1 MSDFSIIGNR
11 TAMIDAAAKTTGAG
25 KYTDDLSVP
34 GMLVGKILHSP
45 YPHARIRRID
55 TSRAEKCEGVVAVVV
70 GQDAPNPYGILP
82 VGHDEYALALDKVRY
97 VGDNVACVVAVSES
111 IAETALEL
119 IDVEY
124 EVLPAYFDPEESMK
138 AVTDLIH
145 DSKPG
150 NLEKD
155 YHHVFGDPDQGFAG
169 ADQIAEARFIANE
182 VTHAAMEPHSTLAS
196 FEIDPHTGKPGRLT
210 VWSSTQVPYYLQ
222 HKLSLVLEMPM
233 AQIRVI
239 KPLVGGGF
247 GGKSEVIPLEIIA
260 AIAARKAQ
268 AAVKITYT
276 REEVFWAH
284 RGRPRTI
291 IDLKTGV
298 KKDGR
303 ITAVKARVVQ
313 DGGAYCSY
321 GVVTILYS
329 GALLGALYDIPNIQ
343 YDGYRVLTN
352 KPACGAMRGH
362 GTVNVRF
369 AFESQLDEL
378 ALAIGMDPAE
388 IRQRNL
394 LQPPCIT
401 VNGLRV
407 QSYGLPE
414 CIEKTV
420 DRSGWKQRK
429 GKLPRGR
436 GLGIACSHYVS
447 GAANSIIRSDM
458 PHSTV
463 NIKIDRDGG
472 VVVYTGASEIGQ
484 GSDTMTAQIA
494 AEVLGCSLP
503 RVRVIAADT
512 DLTPIDIGSYSS
524 RVTFMA
530 GNATLRAASEVK
542 RLIAA
547 AAAKKMGCAAED
559 LIFRND
565 QVLRKNAAASV
576 GELADKS
583 VRTTQDEASVSGRVE
598 GQILRGSLQQKRKEE
613 GPKEKMSF
621 EEAVVAAIDFHGG
634 LTGTGSYA
642 PPQEARGGKHKGA
655 GVGPSPAYSYS
666 AQVAEVS
673 VDEETGEVVVH
684 KVWAAHDCGRAL
696 NPVSVEGQIIGSVWM
711 GMGQALTEEMVW
723 KDGMLMNP
731 GLLEYRSPSSVESP
745 EVEPIIVESVDPEG
759 PFGAKECSE
768 GSLAATIPAIANA
781 IYDAVGVRLRE
792 SPFTPERVLSALRA
806 KRNARALNLTKVLT
820 RLLRHASANTADR
833 CASKVR
839 ARNATRSIHR
849 GEKCRPPRAV
859 PIEPYKVQTAPAQNC
874 RRRNRVSRGT
884 FDACRAWQLA
894 RAGSN
899 SHPNHCRRHRFNS
912 IDAAETIRAGAR
924 SRSARNRSA
933 ARHPAA
939 ARRRRR
945 NRGPH
950 HAPRHRALRLSAPAL
965 CGPHRSSGDR
975 GIART
980 AEHGHHRR

>member
-1 MSDFSIIGNR
+1 MNNEFSIIGR
-11 TAMIDAAAKTTGAG
+11 PTAMIDAAAKTTGAG

-34 GMLVGKILHSP
+34 GMLIGKILHSP
-45 YPHARIRRID
+45 YPHAFIKRID
-55 TSRAEKCEGVVAVVV
+55 TSRAEECDGVVAVVV
-70 GQDAPNPYGILP
+70 GKDAPNPYGILP
-82 VGHDEYALALDKVRY
+82 VGHDEYALALNKVRY
-97 VGDNVACVVAVSES
+97 VGDNVACVVGISEA
-111 IAETALEL
+111 IAEKALEL

-124 EVLPAYFDPEESMK
+124 ELLPAYFDPEESMK
-138 AVTDLIH
+138 AKADLIH

-155 YHHVFGDPDQGFAG
+155 YHHVFGDPDNGFAE
-169 ADQIAEARFIANE
+169 ADQVAEARFIANE

-196 FEIDPHTGKPGRLT
+196 FELNPHTGKPGRLT

-233 AQIRVI
+233 SQIRVI

-260 AIAARKAQ
+260 AVAARKAQ
-268 AAVKITYT
+268 APVKITYT

-298 KKDGR
+298 KSDGR

-378 ALAIGMDPAE
+378 AAKIGMDPAE

-394 LQPPCIT
+394 LQSPCIT

-420 DRSGWKQRK
+420 ERSGWKQRK

-494 AEVLGCSLP
+494 AEVLGCSLS

-530 GNATLRAASEVK
+530 GNATLRAAGEVK
-542 RLIAA
+542 KLIAA
-547 AAAKKMGCAAED
+547 AASKKMQCAAED
-559 LIFRND
+559 LMFRND
-565 QVLRKNAAASV
+565 QVFNQRRAASLRA
-576 GELADKS
+576 GLGDGS
-583 VRTTQDEASVSGRVE
+583 VRPTRDEASVSGRVE

-613 GPKEKMSF
+613 GPKERMTF
-621 EEAVVAAIDFHGG
+621 EEAVVAAIDFHGTI
-634 LTGTGSYA
+634 TGTGSYA

-673 VDEETGEVVVH
+673 VEEETGEVTVH

-723 KDGMLMNP
+723 KDGMLMNA

-745 EVEPIIVESVDPEG
+745 EVEPIIVESIDPEG

-781 IYDAVGVRLRE
+781 IYDAVGVRLHE
-792 SPFTPERVLSALRA
+792 SPFTPERVLAALRA
-806 KRNARALNLTKVLT
+806 KRNAKVLNLTEGVDPTSPTHFREHGGALCFNGKGPE
-820 RLLRHASANTADR
+820 RHALD
-833 CASKVR
+833 
-839 ARNATRSIHR
+839 
-849 GEKCRPPRAV
+849 P
-859 PIEPYKVQTAPAQNC
+859 
-874 RRRNRVSRGT
+874 
-884 FDACRAWQLA
+884 
-894 RAGSN
+894 
-899 SHPNHCRRHRFNS
+899 
-912 IDAAETIRAGAR
+912 
-924 SRSARNRSA
+924 
-933 ARHPAA
+933 
-939 ARRRRR
+939 ARRDT
-945 NRGPH
+945 P
-950 HAPRHRALRLSAPAL
+950 S
-965 CGPHRSSGDR
+965 
-975 GIART
+975 IAGG
-980 AEHGHHRR
+980 AD

>member
-1 MSDFSIIGNR
+1 MSNFSIIGKP
-11 TAMIDAAAKTTGAG
+11 TAMIDAAEKTTGSG

-34 GMLVGKILHSP
+34 GMMVGKILHSP
-45 YPHARIRRID
+45 YPHARIKRID
-55 TSRAEKCEGVVAVVV
+55 ASRAEKLNGVLAIVT
-70 GQDAPNPYGILP
+70 GKDAPNPYGILP
-82 VGHDEYALALDKVRY
+82 VGHDEHALALDKVRY
-97 VGDNVACVVAVSES
+97 VGDNVACVVAVSEA
-111 IAETALEL
+111 IAEAALEL

-124 EVLPAYFDPEESMK
+124 EVLPAYFEPEESMK
-138 AVTDLIH
+138 AQTDLIH
-145 DSKPG
+145 DNQPG

-155 YHHVFGDPDQGFAG
+155 YHHVFGDPDKGFAE
-169 ADQIAEARFIANE
+169 ADQVAEARFIANE

-196 FEIDPHTGKPGRLT
+196 FEVDPHTGKPGRLT

-222 HKLSLVLEMPM
+222 HKLSLVLDMPM
-233 AQIRVI
+233 QQIRVI

-260 AIAARKAQ
+260 AVAARKAQ
-268 AAVKITYT
+268 APVKITYT

-298 KKDGR
+298 KSDGR

-378 ALAIGMDPAE
+378 AAKIGMDPAE

-394 LQPPCIT
+394 LKPPCVT

-420 DRSGWKQRK
+420 ERSGWKLRK
-429 GKLPRGR
+429 GNLPRGR

-484 GSDTMTAQIA
+484 GSDTMTAQVA
-494 AEVLGCSLP
+494 AEVLGCSLS

-530 GNATLRAASEVK
+530 GNATLRAAQEVK
-542 RLIAA
+542 QAIAA
-547 AAAKKMGCAAED
+547 AAAKKMGCEIEDLVFRDDAIFKRNDLVSAED
-559 LIFRND
+559 KFAQTPRGRDGLGRPFPHGSSLSQ
-565 QVLRKNAAASV
+565 QV
-576 GELADKS
+576 E
-583 VRTTQDEASVSGRVE
+583 TTSVSGRVE
-598 GQILRGSLQQKRKEE
+598 GQILRGSLQQKRKDE
-613 GPKEKMSF
+613 GPKERMTF
-621 EEAVVAAIDFHGG
+621 EEAVVAAIDFHGA

-642 PPQEARGGKHKGA
+642 PPPEARGGKHKGA

-673 VDEETGEVVVH
+673 VDEETGEVTVH

-731 GLLEYRSPSSVESP
+731 GLLEYRSPSAVESP
-745 EVEPIIVESVDPEG
+745 EIEPIIVESIDPEG
-759 PFGAKECSE
+759 PFGAKESSE

-781 IYDAVGVRLRE
+781 IYDAVGVRLHE
-792 SPFTPERVLSALRA
+792 SPFTPERVLAALRE
-806 KRNARALNLTKVLT
+806 KRNAKALNLTGGVDPTLPSRFREHGGSLCFKGKGPE
-820 RLLRHASANTADR
+820 RHALD
-833 CASKVR
+833 
-839 ARNATRSIHR
+839 
-849 GEKCRPPRAV
+849 P
-859 PIEPYKVQTAPAQNC
+859 
-874 RRRNRVSRGT
+874 
-884 FDACRAWQLA
+884 
-894 RAGSN
+894 
-899 SHPNHCRRHRFNS
+899 
-912 IDAAETIRAGAR
+912 
-924 SRSARNRSA
+924 
-933 ARHPAA
+933 
-939 ARRRRR
+939 ARREVPA
-945 NRGPH
+945 RGV
-950 HAPRHRALRLSAPAL
+950 
-965 CGPHRSSGDR
+965 D
-975 GIART
+975 
-980 AEHGHHRR
+980 

>member
-1 MSDFSIIGNR
+1 MTDFSVIGR
-11 TAMIDAAAKTTGAG
+11 PIPMVDAAGKTTGAG

-45 YPHARIRRID
+45 HPHARIKRID
-55 TSRAEKCEGVVAVVV
+55 ARRAEKLDGVVAVAV
-70 GQDAPNPYGILP
+70 GADAPNTYGILP
-82 VGHDEYALALDKVRY
+82 VGHDEHALAVDKVRY
-97 VGDNVACVVAVSES
+97 VGDNVACVVAEDEAA
-111 IAETALEL
+111 AERALEL

-124 EVLPAYFDPEESMK
+124 ELLPAYFDPEESMK
-138 AVTDLIH
+138 TERDFIH
-145 DSKPG
+145 DDKLH
-150 NLEKD
+150 NIEKD
-155 YHHVFGDPDQGFAG
+155 YHHVFGNTENGFAE
-169 ADQIAEARFIANE
+169 ADVIEEARFIANE
-182 VTHAAMEPHSTLAS
+182 VTHAAMEPHSTLAA
-196 FEIDPHTGKPGRLT
+196 FDLDPQTGKLGRLT

-233 AQIRVI
+233 SQIRVI

-260 AIAARKAQ
+260 AVAARKAKRP
-268 AAVKITYT
+268 VKITYT

-291 IDLKTGV
+291 IDLKTGAT
-298 KKDGR
+298 KDGR

-369 AFESQLDEL
+369 AFESQLDEVAAKL
-378 ALAIGMDPAE
+378 NIDSAE
-388 IRQRNL
+388 IRRRNL

-414 CIEKTV
+414 CIDRIV
-420 DRSGWKQRK
+420 NRSGWRERK
-429 GKLPRGR
+429 GNLPKGR
-436 GLGIACSHYVS
+436 GLGLACSHYVS

-494 AEVLGCSLP
+494 AEVLGCSLS
-503 RVRVIAADT
+503 RVKVVAADT

-530 GNATLRAASEVK
+530 GNATLRASEEVK
-542 RLIAA
+542 KQIAEAA
-547 AAAKKMGCAAED
+547 ARKMGCKSEE
-559 LIFRND
+559 LIFRD
-565 QVLRKNAAASV
+565 DIIYRPAALPAQTPHGPDGRGRPSPHV
-576 GELADKS
+576 SGQS
-583 VRTTQDEASVSGRVE
+583 SVSGRVE
-598 GQILRGSLQQKRKEE
+598 GQILRGSLQQKRKEDAA
-613 GPKEKMSF
+613 PKDSMSF
-621 EEAVVAAIDFHGG
+621 EEAVVAAIDFHGA

-642 PPQEARGGKHKGA
+642 PPPEARGGKHKGA

-673 VDEETGEVVVH
+673 VHEDTGEVTVH

-723 KDGMLMNP
+723 KDGLLMNP

-768 GSLAATIPAIANA
+768 GSLAATIPAISNA
-781 IYDAVGVRLRE
+781 IYDAVGIRLHE
-792 SPFTPERVLSALRA
+792 APFTPERVLAALRA
-806 KRNARALNLTKVLT
+806 KKNAKALNLTEGVDPTKP
-820 RLLRHASANTADR
+820 
-833 CASKVR
+833 
-839 ARNATRSIHR
+839 
-849 GEKCRPPRAV
+849 E
-859 PIEPYKVQTAPAQNC
+859 
-874 RRRNRVSRGT
+874 
-884 FDACRAWQLA
+884 
-894 RAGSN
+894 
-899 SHPNHCRRHRFNS
+899 RF
-912 IDAAETIRAGAR
+912 R
-924 SRSARNRSA
+924 
-933 ARHPAA
+933 
-939 ARRRRR
+939 
-945 NRGPH
+945 
-950 HAPRHRALRLSAPAL
+950 
-965 CGPHRSSGDR
+965 
-975 GIART
+975 
-980 AEHGHHRR
+980 EHGGAVWFKGKGAKRWGTGPGHAKA

>member
-1 MSDFSIIGNR
+1 MTDFSIIGKP
-11 TAMIDAAAKTTGAG
+11 TAMVDAAEKTTGAG
-25 KYTDDLSVP
+25 RYTDDLSVP
-34 GMLVGKILHSP
+34 GMMIGKILHSP
-45 YPHARIRRID
+45 YPHARIKNID
-55 TSRAEKCEGVVAVVV
+55 ASRAEQLDGVVAVVV
-70 GQDAPNPYGILP
+70 GKDAPKTYGILP
-82 VGHDEYALALDKVRY
+82 VGHDEYPLALDKVRY
-97 VGDNVACVVAVSES
+97 VGDNVACVVAMSEA
-111 IAETALEL
+111 IAEKALEL
-119 IDVEY
+119 IDVDY
-124 EVLPAYFDPEESMK
+124 EVLPAYFDPDESMK
-138 AVTDLIH
+138 AEKDLIH
-145 DSKPG
+145 DNKPH
-150 NLEKD
+150 NTEKD
-155 YHHVFGDPDQGFAG
+155 YHHVFGDPEKGFAEC
-169 ADQIAEARFIANE
+169 DHVAEARFIANE

-196 FEIDPHTGKPGRLT
+196 FEIDPHTGKPGRLI

-233 AQIRVI
+233 QQIRVI

-247 GGKSEVIPLEIIA
+247 GGKSEVIPIEIIA
-260 AIAARKAQ
+260 AIAARKAK
-268 AAVKITYT
+268 APVKITYT

-298 KKDGR
+298 KNDGR
-303 ITAVKARVVQ
+303 IVSVKARVVQ

-378 ALAIGMDPAE
+378 AAKIGMDPAE
-388 IRQRNL
+388 IRRSNL
-394 LQPPCIT
+394 LRPPCIT

-414 CIEKTV
+414 CIDKTV
-420 DRSGWKQRK
+420 ERSGWKQRK
-429 GKLPRGR
+429 GKLPKGR

-494 AEVLGCSLP
+494 AEVLGCSLS
-503 RVRVIAADT
+503 RIRVIAADT

-530 GNATLRAASEVK
+530 GNATLRAAAEVK
-542 RLIAA
+542 KQIAA
-547 AAAKKMGCAAED
+547 AAARKMDCVPDDLLFRED
-559 LIFRND
+559 LVVRRNGHMET
-565 QVLRKNAAASV
+565 AAIGRRAEQSSD
-576 GELADKS
+576 A
-583 VRTTQDEASVSGRVE
+583 TVSGHVE
-598 GQILRGSLQQKRKEE
+598 GQILRGSLQQKRKDE
-613 GPKEKMSF
+613 GPKNQMTF
-621 EEAVVAAIDFHGG
+621 EEAVVAAIDFHGA

-642 PPQEARGGKHKGA
+642 PPPEARGGKHKGG

-673 VDEETGEVVVH
+673 VDEETGEVTVH

-731 GLLEYRSPSSVESP
+731 GLLEYRSPSAVESP

-781 IYDAVGVRLRE
+781 IYDAVGIRLHE
-792 SPFTPERVLSALRA
+792 SPFTPERVLAALRA
-806 KRNARALNLTKVLT
+806 KKNAKNLNLTEGIDPT
-820 RLLRHASANTADR
+820 SP
-833 CASKVR
+833 
-839 ARNATRSIHR
+839 ARFREH
-849 GEKCRPPRAV
+849 G
-859 PIEPYKVQTAPAQNC
+859 
-874 RRRNRVSRGT
+874 
-884 FDACRAWQLA
+884 
-894 RAGSN
+894 GSLWFKGKG
-899 SHPNHCRRHRFNS
+899 P
-912 IDAAETIRAGAR
+912 E
-924 SRSARNRSA
+924 
-933 ARHPAA
+933 RHPAD
-939 ARRRRR
+939 
-945 NRGPH
+945 PS
-950 HAPRHRALRLSAPAL
+950 RADFSAGGA
-965 CGPHRSSGDR
+965 D
-975 GIART
+975 
-980 AEHGHHRR
+980 

>member
-1 MSDFSIIGNR
+1 MTDFSIIGKPI
-11 TAMIDAAAKTTGAG
+11 AMVDAAGKTTGAG
-25 KYTDDLSVP
+25 KYTDDLSLP

-45 YPHARIRRID
+45 YPHARIKRID
-55 TSRAEKCEGVVAVVV
+55 TSRAEKLDGVVAVVV
-70 GQDAPNPYGILP
+70 GTDAPTPYGILP
-82 VGHDEYALALDKVRY
+82 VGHDEHALATDKVRY
-97 VGDNVACVVAVSES
+97 VGDNVACVAAVDEAT
-111 IAETALEL
+111 AERALEL

-138 AVTDLIH
+138 AETDLIH
-145 DSKPG
+145 DNKPH

-155 YHHVFGDPDQGFAG
+155 YHHVFGDPEKGFAE
-169 ADQIAEARFIANE
+169 ADHIAEARFIANE

-196 FEIDPHTGKPGRLT
+196 FEIDPHTGNRGRLT

-222 HKLSLVLEMPM
+222 HKLALVLEMPM
-233 AQIRVI
+233 SQIRVI

-247 GGKSEVIPLEIIA
+247 GGKSEVMPLEIIA
-260 AIAARKAQ
+260 AVAARKAL
-268 AAVKITYT
+268 APVKITYT

-291 IDLKTGV
+291 IDLKTGIRN
-298 KKDGR
+298 DGR
-303 ITAVKARVVQ
+303 ITAVKARVIQ
-313 DGGAYCSY
+313 DGGGYCSY

-352 KPACGAMRGH
+352 KPVCGAMRGH

-378 ALAIGMDPAE
+378 AATINLDSAE
-388 IRQRNL
+388 VRRRNL

-414 CIEKTV
+414 CIEKIV
-420 DRSGWKQRK
+420 ARSRWRERK
-429 GKLPRGR
+429 GKLPKGR

-472 VVVYTGASEIGQ
+472 VVIYTGASDIGQ
-484 GSDTMTAQIA
+484 GSDTMVAQIV
-494 AEVLGCSLP
+494 AETLGCSLA
-503 RVRVIAADT
+503 RVKVIAADT
-512 DLTPIDIGSYSS
+512 DLTPIDLGSYSS
-524 RVTFMA
+524 RVTFMN
-530 GNATLRAASEVK
+530 GNATLRAAEDVK
-542 RLIAA
+542 KQIAS
-547 AAAKKMGCAAED
+547 AAAKKMSCAPEDLVFRDDRVVNKAAE
-559 LIFRND
+559 RS
-565 QVLRKNAAASV
+565 A
-576 GELADKS
+576 GEGA
-583 VRTTQDEASVSGRVE
+583 RATQSAASVSGHVE
-598 GQILRGSLQQKRKEE
+598 GQILRGSLQQKRRDE
-613 GPKEKMSF
+613 GPKDSLTF
-621 EEAVVAAIDFHGG
+621 EEAVVAAIDFHGA

-642 PPQEARGGKHKGA
+642 PPLEARGGKHKGA

-673 VDEETGEVVVH
+673 VDEDTGEVTVH

-745 EVEPIIVESVDPEG
+745 EIDPIIVESVDPEG

-768 GSLAATIPAIANA
+768 GSLAATIPAISNA
-781 IYDAVGVRLRE
+781 IYDAVGVRLHE
-792 SPFTPERVLSALRA
+792 SPFTPERVLAALREK
-806 KRNARALNLTKVLT
+806 KRQKKINLTEGIDPTSPARFREHGGSLWFRGKGPE
-820 RLLRHASANTADR
+820 RHPLDPS
-833 CASKVR
+833 
-839 ARNATRSIHR
+839 
-849 GEKCRPPRAV
+849 
-859 PIEPYKVQTAPAQNC
+859 
-874 RRRNRVSRGT
+874 RR
-884 FDACRAWQLA
+884 
-894 RAGSN
+894 
-899 SHPNHCRRHRFNS
+899 
-912 IDAAETIRAGAR
+912 EM
-924 SRSARNRSA
+924 
-933 ARHPAA
+933 PAA
-939 ARRRRR
+939 A
-945 NRGPH
+945 G
-950 HAPRHRALRLSAPAL
+950 
-965 CGPHRSSGDR
+965 GDD
-975 GIART
+975 
-980 AEHGHHRR
+980 

>member
-1 MSDFSIIGNR
+1 MDNFSIIGKP
-11 TAMIDAAAKTTGAG
+11 TAMVDAAEKTTGSG
-25 KYTDDLSVP
+25 KYADDLSLP
-34 GMLVGKILHSP
+34 GMLIGKILHSP
-45 YPHARIRRID
+45 HPHARIKRID
-55 TSRAEKCEGVVAVVV
+55 TSRAEKLDGVVTVVI
-70 GQDAPNPYGILP
+70 GPDAPNPYGILP
-82 VGHDEYALALDKVRY
+82 VGHDEHALALEKVRY
-97 VGDNVACVVAVSES
+97 VGDHVACVVATSEA
-111 IAETALEL
+111 IAEQALEL
-119 IDVEY
+119 IEIDY

-138 AVTDLIH
+138 AQSDLIH
-145 DSKPG
+145 DNKPN

-155 YHHVFGDPDQGFAG
+155 YHHVFGDPDKGFAE

-222 HKLSLVLEMPM
+222 HKLSLVLDMPM

-260 AIAARKAQ
+260 AVAARKAK
-268 AAVKITYT
+268 APVKITYT

-291 IDLKTGV
+291 VDLKTGV
-298 KKDGR
+298 TKDGR

-378 ALAIGMDPAE
+378 AAKIAMDPAE

-394 LQPPCIT
+394 LQPPCVT

-420 DRSGWKQRK
+420 EGSRWKERK
-429 GKLPRGR
+429 GKLPKGR

-472 VVVYTGASEIGQ
+472 VVVYTGASDIGQ

-494 AEVLGCSLP
+494 AETLGCSLS

-524 RVTFMA
+524 RVTFMS
-530 GNATLRAASEVK
+530 GNATLRAAAEVK
-542 RLIAA
+542 KLITAA
-547 AAAKKMGCAAED
+547 AARKMGCDPDE

-565 QVLRKNAAASV
+565 TVERKNGHVVTAAPSRPAEQS
-576 GELADKS
+576 LA
-583 VRTTQDEASVSGRVE
+583 ASVSGRVE
-598 GQILRGSLQQKRKEE
+598 GQILRGSLQQKRKDE
-613 GPKEKMSF
+613 GPKEKMTF
-621 EEAVVAAIDFHGG
+621 EEAVVAAIDFHGA

-642 PPQEARGGKHKGA
+642 PPPEARGGKHKGA

-673 VDEETGEVVVH
+673 VDEETGEVTVH

-723 KDGMLMNP
+723 KDGLLMNP

-745 EVEPIIVESVDPEG
+745 DIEPIIVESIDPEG

-781 IYDAVGVRLRE
+781 IYDAVGVRLHE
-792 SPFTPERVLSALRA
+792 SPFTPERVLAALRA
-806 KRNARALNLTKVLT
+806 KGNAKALNLTEGVDPTAPTHFREHGGSLWFKGKGPERHPLDPS
-820 RLLRHASANTADR
+820 RHATPAGGAD
-833 CASKVR
+833 
-839 ARNATRSIHR
+839 
-849 GEKCRPPRAV
+849 
-859 PIEPYKVQTAPAQNC
+859 
-874 RRRNRVSRGT
+874 
-884 FDACRAWQLA
+884 
-894 RAGSN
+894 
-899 SHPNHCRRHRFNS
+899 
-912 IDAAETIRAGAR
+912 
-924 SRSARNRSA
+924 
-933 ARHPAA
+933 
-939 ARRRRR
+939 
-945 NRGPH
+945 
-950 HAPRHRALRLSAPAL
+950 
-965 CGPHRSSGDR
+965 
-975 GIART
+975 
-980 AEHGHHRR
+980 

>member
-1 MSDFSIIGNR
+1 MTDFSIIGKR
-11 TAMIDAAAKTTGAG
+11 IAMVDAAGKTTGAG
-25 KYTDDLSVP
+25 KYTDDLCVP

-45 YPHARIRRID
+45 YPHARIKSID
-55 TSRAEKCEGVVAVVV
+55 TSRAEKLEGVVAVAV
-70 GQDAPNPYGILP
+70 GKDAPNTYGILP
-82 VGHDEYALALDKVRY
+82 VGHDEHALALDKVRY
-97 VGDNVACVVAVSES
+97 VGDNVACVAAVDE
-111 IAETALEL
+111 ATADRALEL

-138 AVTDLIH
+138 AESDLIH
-145 DSKPG
+145 DNKPH

-155 YHHVFGDPDQGFAG
+155 YHHVFGDPEKGFAD
-169 ADQIAEARFIANE
+169 ADCVAEARFIAGE

-196 FEIDPHTGKPGRLT
+196 FEIDSQTGKPGRLT

-260 AIAARKAQ
+260 AIAARKAR
-268 AAVKITYT
+268 APVKITYT

-284 RGRPRTI
+284 RGRPRTL

-298 KKDGR
+298 KKDGS

-378 ALAIGMDPAE
+378 AAQINLDPAE
-388 IRQRNL
+388 IRRRNL
-394 LQPPCIT
+394 LKPPCVT

-420 DRSGWKQRK
+420 ERSGWKDRK
-429 GKLPRGR
+429 GKLAKGR

-484 GSDTMTAQIA
+484 GSDTMTAQVA
-494 AEVLGCSLP
+494 AETLGCSLG
-503 RVRVIAADT
+503 RIRIIAADT

-530 GNATLRAASEVK
+530 GNATLRAAAEVK
-542 RLIAA
+542 KQIAWAA
-547 AAAKKMGCAAED
+547 ARKMGCAAEE

-565 QVLRKNAAASV
+565 GVFRKNLA
-576 GELADKS
+576 GESPATTLATVPTPS
-583 VRTTQDEASVSGRVE
+583 EATVSGHVD
-598 GQILRGSLQQKRKEE
+598 GQILRGSLQQKRRDE
-613 GPKEKMSF
+613 GPKDSMSF
-621 EEAVVAAIDFHGG
+621 EEAVVAAIDFHGT

-642 PPQEARGGKHKGA
+642 PPAEARGGKHKGG

-673 VDEETGEVVVH
+673 VDEETGEVTVH

-745 EVEPIIVESVDPEG
+745 EVEPIIVESIDPEG

-781 IYDAVGVRLRE
+781 IYDAVGVRLHE
-792 SPFTPERVLSALRA
+792 SPFTPERVLAALRA
-806 KRNARALNLTKVLT
+806 KQNAKPINLTEGIDPTSPSGFREHGGSLCFKGKGPE
-820 RLLRHASANTADR
+820 RHALDPSR
-833 CASKVR
+833 R
-839 ARNATRSIHR
+839 AQPL
-849 GEKCRPPRAV
+849 E
-859 PIEPYKVQTAPAQNC
+859 
-874 RRRNRVSRGT
+874 
-884 FDACRAWQLA
+884 
-894 RAGSN
+894 AG
-899 SHPNHCRRHRFNS
+899 
-912 IDAAETIRAGAR
+912 
-924 SRSARNRSA
+924 
-933 ARHPAA
+933 
-939 ARRRRR
+939 
-945 NRGPH
+945 
-950 HAPRHRALRLSAPAL
+950 
-965 CGPHRSSGDR
+965 GDD
-975 GIART
+975 
-980 AEHGHHRR
+980 

>member
-1 MSDFSIIGNR
+1 MTDFSIIGKPI
-11 TAMIDAAAKTTGAG
+11 AMVDAAGKTTGAG
-25 KYTDDLSVP
+25 KYTDDLTLP
-34 GMLVGKILHSP
+34 GMLIGKILHSP
-45 YPHARIRRID
+45 HPHARIKRID
-55 TSRAEKCEGVVAVVV
+55 TSRAEKLDGVVAVAI
-70 GQDAPNPYGILP
+70 GADAPNTYGILP
-82 VGHDEYALALDKVRY
+82 VGHDEHALAVDKVRY
-97 VGDNVACVVAVSES
+97 VGDNVACVA
-111 IAETALEL
+111 AEDEATAEEALEL

-124 EVLPAYFDPEESMK
+124 EILPAYFDPEQSMK
-138 AVTDLIH
+138 AERDLIH
-145 DSKPG
+145 DNKPH
-150 NLEKD
+150 NVEKD
-155 YHHVFGDPDQGFAG
+155 YHHVFGDPEKGFAD
-169 ADQIAEARFIANE
+169 ADHIEEARFIANE

-196 FEIDPHTGKPGRLT
+196 FELDSQTGQLGRLT

-233 AQIRVI
+233 SQIRVI

-260 AIAARKAQ
+260 AVAARKAKRP
-268 AAVKITYT
+268 VKITYT

-298 KKDGR
+298 KNDGR

-378 ALAIGMDPAE
+378 AAKTNLDPAE
-388 IRQRNL
+388 IRRRNL

-407 QSYGLPE
+407 QSYGLPK
-414 CIEKTV
+414 CIDKVVE
-420 DRSGWKQRK
+420 RSGWKHRK
-429 GKLPRGR
+429 GKLPKGR
-436 GLGIACSHYVS
+436 GLGLACSHYVS

-494 AEVLGCSLP
+494 AEVLGCSLS
-503 RVRVIAADT
+503 RVKVIAADT

-530 GNATLRAASEVK
+530 GNATLRAAEEVK
-542 RLIAA
+542 KQIAS
-547 AAAKKMGCAAED
+547 AAAKKMNCLPEE
-559 LIFRND
+559 LILSGDVIFKNGHVCTNHVD
-565 QVLRKNAAASV
+565 GDDHVGTGVLSRPVPAGFA
-576 GELADKS
+576 G
-583 VRTTQDEASVSGRVE
+583 TTLPGQSSPSGRVE
-598 GQILRGSLQQKRKEE
+598 GQILRGSLQQKRKEDE
-613 GPKEKMSF
+613 TPKDSMTF
-621 EEAVVAAIDFHGG
+621 EEAVVAAIDHHGA

-642 PPQEARGGKHKGA
+642 PPPEARGGKHKGA

-666 AQVAEVS
+666 AQVAEVT
-673 VDEETGEVVVH
+673 VDSETGEVTVH

-711 GMGQALTEEMVW
+711 GMGQALTEEMMW
-723 KDGMLMNP
+723 KDGLLMNP

-781 IYDAVGVRLRE
+781 IYDAVGIRLHE
-792 SPFTPERVLSALRA
+792 APFTPERVLAALRA
-806 KRNARALNLTKVLT
+806 KNNAKPLNLTEGV
-820 RLLRHASANTADR
+820 D
-833 CASKVR
+833 
-839 ARNATRSIHR
+839 
-849 GEKCRPPRAV
+849 P
-859 PIEPYKVQTAPAQNC
+859 TAPQ
-874 RRRNRVSRGT
+874 
-884 FDACRAWQLA
+884 
-894 RAGSN
+894 
-899 SHPNHCRRHRFNS
+899 RFR
-912 IDAAETIRAGAR
+912 EHGGAVWFK
-924 SRSARNRSA
+924 
-933 ARHPAA
+933 
-939 ARRRRR
+939 
-945 NRGPH
+945 GKG
-950 HAPRHRALRLSAPAL
+950 APRNEE
-965 CGPHRSSGDR
+965 RS
-975 GIART
+975 T
-980 AEHGHHRR
+980 P